1 MFLTEAGRVWGKIS
15 QSHVDTVCIQHLQ
28 DTQKKLSRAAGEL
41 DSGPERQ
48 HGVPDA
54 NEGVVRKPWK
64 PPRKGDKLQE
74 VLVLGQS

>member
-1 MFLTEAGRVWGKIS
+1 MFLTEAGRVWGEIS
-15 QSHVDTVCIQHLQ
+15 RSHVDTVCIQRLQ
-28 DTQKKLSRAAGEL
+28 DTQKDLSWAAGEL

-64 PPRKGDKLQE
+64 QPRKGGKLQE